1 MEGISAHIS
10 VMSNQNKALSV
21 ELDQFAAANE
31 AMRLQLDRRHRVAE
45 VMERND
51 NTIAHS
57 TGYVEHTKAVSRSP
71 VRHFVETRPVMPVPV
86 FEHRV
91 VDERRTPVEW
101 RVERSIERRHVGDR
115 LERVPVHP
123 YGTYTKSFAYSGPSM
138 TAQTNDT
145 RGAEERKA
153 AE

>member
-1 MEGISAHIS
+1 MEGISNHIS

-51 NTIAHS
+51 YTISHS
-57 TGYVEHTKAVSRSP
+57 NNYVMETKAISRSP
-71 VRHFVETRPVMPVPV
+71 VRHHIVETRPLPPAPL

-91 VDERRTPVEW
+91 VEERRSPF
-101 RVERSIERRHVGDR
+101 RVGERF
-115 LERVPVHP
+115 ERVPVHP
-123 YGTYTKSFAYSGPSM
+123 YTTYTKSFGSSGPAM

-145 RGAEERKA
+145 KPAGEKKA
-153 AE
+153 GE